1 MSVHKKLWRVGFLAA
16 SFLTVLVLNPAY
28 LTGCVTTTSNTADY
42 RFTEAELASLV
53 EGVYTGQV
61 LLDDGGK
68 GQLTLTIK
76 QASSAYEPF
85 AMWRLGE
92 LPVQSAMACG
102 ERSLIKGAVACIST
116 TRMPLTGTATLSK
129 LDEQGQPSEII
140 LDGVELRGE
149 AFVAGEEL
157 KNAEITAAWSKE
169 ERVVLRSDDGEG
181 FANEGA
187 WVRPSGVSSK
197 VSALTKSAL

>member
-1 MSVHKKLWRVGFLAA
+1 MSANKKLWRVGLLAA
-16 SFLTVLVLNPAY
+16 SFLAVLVLNPAY
-28 LTGCVTTTSNTADY
+28 LTGCVTTTNSAKY

-76 QASSAYEPF
+76 QSSSAYEPF

-102 ERSLIKGAVACIST
+102 ERTLVKGAAACIST
-116 TRMPLTGTATLSK
+116 TRMPLTGTVTLSK
-129 LDEQGQPSEII
+129 LDEQGQPSTVV
-140 LDGVELRGE
+140 LDGVALRGE
-149 AFVAGEEL
+149 AFVGGETL
-157 KNAEITAAWSKE
+157 TNAEITAAWSKE
-169 ERVVLRSDDGEG
+169 ERVVLRSEDGKG
-181 FANEGA
+181 FTNEGA
-187 WVRPSGVSSK
+187 WLRPSGVSSK
-197 VSALTKSAL
+197 VSDLTKNAL